1 MMRRLLLLSVL
12 AGLLAVP
19 ASAHAVE
26 LGEVD
31 RAAKASCP
39 ERCQALGRVSGYQL
53 RLEGRRSPFKVDRA
67 GRVTAFAVTLG
78 TPSASA
84 QRFFTSTFGGPP
96 QARLSILRRGTKRK
110 HRLVAQSPAFDLTP
124 HLGTTHRFR
133 LLEPLAVK
141 KGYMVALTVPT
152 WAPAFAVDLSSQEG
166 WRSSRDARRCADVRQ
181 RAAQQR
187 VGGLRTYGCFYR
199 TARILYTATFEP
211 SEEGDDEDEE
221 DGDRDRE
228 DPAENP
234 DGGDRDAR

>member
-1 MMRRLLLLSVL
+1 
-12 AGLLAVP
+12 
-19 ASAHAVE
+19 
-26 LGEVD
+26 
-31 RAAKASCP
+31 
-39 ERCQALGRVSGYQL
+39 
-53 RLEGRRSPFKVDRA
+53 
-67 GRVTAFAVTLG
+67 
-78 TPSASA
+78 
-84 QRFFTSTFGGPP
+84 
-96 QARLSILRRGTKRK
+96 
-110 HRLVAQSPAFDLTP
+110 
-124 HLGTTHRFR
+124 
-133 LLEPLAVK
+133 VK